1 MVPPS
6 DQSQILQRLRVG
18 VTGLVLVVLLIVIAS
33 ALFRSASD
41 EPPVSEADT
50 YSTDMGNAVDAL
62 NMVEA
67 PRQDEPLAE
76 LGVSP
81 GSAPDN
87 AVDQAPAV
95 PAR

>member
-18 VTGLVLVVLLIVIAS
+18 ATGLVLVVLLIVLAS

-41 EPPVSEADT
+41 EAPVTETAA

-62 NMVEA
+62 NTVE
-67 PRQDEPLAE
+67 PLPQDEPLAE

-81 GSAPDN
+81 GTAPGN
-87 AVDQAPAV
+87 EASPVPPL